1 MIYPI
6 PYLIELNE
14 LVVVHLDKTKLI
26 FSINKIKI
34 LPVTSS
40 RRVVVGCDISDTLSE
55 LLLVRLSVVSI
66 FVIVDDIPGV
76 VPTEESSLAAA
87 FKSRN
92 VETF

>member
-6 PYLIELNE
+6 PYLIGLNE
-14 LVVVHLDKTKLI
+14 LVVVHLYKTKLI

-34 LPVTSS
+34 LPVKSS
-40 RRVVVGCDISDTLSE
+40 RRVVVGCDISVTLSK

-66 FVIVDDIPGV
+66 FVIADDISDVIPI
-76 VPTEESSLAAA
+76 EELSLASA

-92 VETF
+92 VETV